1 MPSVDTASNYP
12 ENSHMAI
19 CGSHL
24 AIHFTLPYTD
34 FLPTS
39 VPFNFR
45 IAGETL
51 GGYRYYLPLCFVN
64 RLRIR
69 IRVGSALN

>member
-51 GGYRYYLPLCFVN
+51 GRY
-64 RLRIR
+64 
-69 IRVGSALN
+69 